1 MNNFIEDYYKNG
13 YAVIDDFLPID
24 VANKLEELYFEENNK
39 WDLEN

>member
-24 VANKLEELYFEENNK
+24 WNTIGVSVCLLT
-39 WDLEN
+39 L